1 MEALIVLTKVPSLRS
16 KTVQDMV
23 CGLNVVKAGISFT
36 ASLAD
41 HSVALT
47 PKPTTS
53 AFIRSKYI
61 IMKSSQILSAL
72 LTVMRDWF
80 PVEALKIEPT
90 NRHHLLDT
98 AFINDEIDLDQLAEE
113 LAQALSVRAD

>member
-1 MEALIVLTKVPSLRS
+1 
-16 KTVQDMV
+16 
-23 CGLNVVKAGISFT
+23 
-36 ASLAD
+36 
-41 HSVALT
+41 
-47 PKPTTS
+47 
-53 AFIRSKYI
+53 
-61 IMKSSQILSAL
+61 MKSSQILSAL